1 MKKFYIAKARRLRGT
16 PFSSRIENQGLTAY
30 TVYNHMLL
38 PAAFEGTEKEY
49 FHLKKHVQVW
59 DVAAER
65 QVQITGKD
73 SAKLVQMMTCR
84 NLSKSKVGRCYYA
97 PIIDEQGKM
106 INDPIILKL
115 DENKWWISLA
125 DSDVGLYAKGLADG
139 LNLKVEVSEPD
150 VNILAVQGPKSF
162 DLMEKILGK
171 KITELK
177 FFGFDYFDF
186 KGNKFFIARS
196 GWSKQGGYEIYV
208 EKREAGLGLYD
219 DLFSTGKQFNVKP
232 GCPNL
237 IERIESGLLSC
248 GNDFDNED
256 NPYECGFDKYID
268 IESDINYLGKKALIK
283 ISKEGIKRKLM
294 GVKIDLDK
302 IEMMEEQQLKNGKN
316 LVGHLRSAVYSPR
329 FKKVVGI
336 AMIQKEY
343 WDKKTTFELE
353 INGKKSKGL
362 ICDLPLV

>member
-1 MKKFYIAKARRLRGT
+1 
-16 PFSSRIENQGLTAY
+16 
-30 TVYNHMLL
+30 
-38 PAAFEGTEKEY
+38 
-49 FHLKKHVQVW
+49 
-59 DVAAER
+59 
-65 QVQITGKD
+65 
-73 SAKLVQMMTCR
+73 
-84 NLSKSKVGRCYYA
+84 
-97 PIIDEQGKM
+97 
-106 INDPIILKL
+106 
-115 DENKWWISLA
+115 
-125 DSDVGLYAKGLADG
+125 
-139 LNLKVEVSEPD
+139 
-150 VNILAVQGPKSF
+150 
-162 DLMEKILGK
+162 MEKVLGK

-208 EKREAGLGLYD
+208 ENRDAGLNLYD
-219 DLFSTGKQFNVKP
+219 ELFSAGKEFNVKP

-248 GNDFDNED
+248 GNDFDNGD

-268 IESDINYLGKKALIK
+268 IKSDINFLGKKALIQ

-294 GVKIDLDK
+294 GVKIDLDQ
-302 IEMMEEQQLKNGKN
+302 IEMMEERPLQNGKS
-316 LVGHLRSAVYSPR
+316 LVGHLRSAVYSPH

-336 AMIQKEY
+336 AMIKKEY

-353 INGKKSKGL
+353 ISNKKSKGL